1 MSQQNK
7 EVLRNANAAITA
19 GDIEG
24 FLSFCVD
31 DIIWTTVGGDTLHG
45 KEAVRQWMLR
55 EYAEPP
61 RFTVTRLIAEG
72 DDVVALGGIVSRG
85 EDGRDVHNE
94 YCDVWH
100 FRDGR
105 MAELQA
111 FVIAS
116 GA

>member
-7 EVLRNANAAITA
+7 AALQNANAAITV

-31 DIIWTTVGGDTLHG
+31 DIIWTTVGGETLHG
-45 KEAVRQWMLR
+45 KEAVRQSMLK

-61 RFTVTRLIAEG
+61 RFTVSHLIAEG
-72 DDVVALGGIVSRG
+72 DHVVALGTIVSRG
-85 EDGRDVHNE
+85 SDGRLVNNR
-94 YCDVWH
+94 YSDVWR

-105 MAELQA
+105 MAELNA
-111 FVIAS
+111 FVIES
-116 GA
+116 N

>member
-7 EVLRNANAAITA
+7 AVLQNANAAITV

-31 DIIWTTVGGDTLHG
+31 DIVWTRVGGDTVRAT
-45 KEAVRQWMLR
+45 EAVRHCMLR

-72 DDVVALGGIVSRG
+72 DAVVALGNIVSKG
-85 EDGRDVHNE
+85 AEGRDVHNE

-100 FRDGR
+100 LRDAKL
-105 MAELQA
+105 AELRA

-116 GA
+116 DA